1 MTLHELHGYT
11 SHLIFARHSDPMP
24 FKTIGLIGKPAH
36 EGANSSLNS
45 IMQYLKAKGCRI
57 LVESRIASMING
69 NGFEQTTLEEIGQQ
83 ADLAIVVGGDGN
95 MLGAARTL
103 AKFDVAVV
111 GVNRG
116 NLGFLTDINPDD
128 CERQLD
134 CIFNGE
140 HVREQRFILQVEVY
154 RNGEL
159 QSQNCAVNEVVV
171 HHGKVA
177 HMMEFEVY
185 IDENFVFSQRSDG
198 LIVATPTGST
208 AYSLSGGGPILTPN
222 LDAITLVPMFP
233 HTLSSRP
240 IVVDANSM
248 VRMKISPDNKDS
260 LQVSC
265 DSHIVLTVLP
275 GDDIHI
281 VKNQDRLSLI
291 HPKDYNYFNVLRTK
305 LGWGSK
311 LY

>member
-1 MTLHELHGYT
+1 MK
-11 SHLIFARHSDPMP
+11 
-24 FKTIGLIGKPAH
+24 FKTVGLIGKQAH
-36 EGANSSLNS
+36 QGANIS
-45 IMQYLKAKGCRI
+45 LKALIVYLNKRGCRI
-57 LVESRIASMING
+57 LVETNTAQELDSA
-69 NGFEQTTLEEIGQQ
+69 GFEAADIKEIGKLS
-83 ADLAIVVGGDGN
+83 DLAIVVGGDGK
-95 MLGAARTL
+95 MLGAARVL
-103 AKFDVAVV
+103 AEYNVAVV

-116 NLGFLTDINPDD
+116 NLGFLTDINP
-128 CERQLD
+128 ESFEPQLD
-134 CIFNGE
+134 SIFDGE
-140 HVREQRFILQVEVY
+140 YQVEQRFLLEVEVY
-154 RNGEL
+154 RNGKI
-159 QSQNCAVNEVVV
+159 QSKDSAVNEVVI

-185 IDENFVFSQRSDG
+185 LDDNFVFSQRSDG

-222 LDAITLVPMFP
+222 LDALTLVPMFP

-240 IVVDANSM
+240 IVVDANST
-248 VRMKISPDNKDS
+248 VKLKVSPENKDN

-275 GDDIHI
+275 GDEII
-281 VKNQDRLSLI
+281 ISKNPAKLSLI

-305 LGWGSK
+305 LSWGTK

>member
-1 MTLHELHGYT
+1 MK
-11 SHLIFARHSDPMP
+11 
-24 FKTIGLIGKPAH
+24 FKTVGLIGKQAH
-36 EGANSSLNS
+36 QGATLS
-45 IMQYLKAKGCRI
+45 LKALVVYLTKRGCRVLI
-57 LVESRIASMING
+57 EKNTAKDLDS
-69 NGFEQTTLEEIGQQ
+69 NGFEAAEIEQIGKQ

-95 MLGAARTL
+95 MLGAARVL
-103 AKFDVAVV
+103 AEYNVAVV
-111 GVNRG
+111 GINRG

-128 CERQLD
+128 FEPQLD
-134 CIFNGE
+134 SIFDE
-140 HVREQRFILQVEVY
+140 DCKVEQRFLLEVEVY
-154 RNGEL
+154 RNGKL
-159 QSQNCAVNEVVV
+159 QSKDSAVNEVVL

-185 IDENFVFSQRSDG
+185 LDDNFVFSQRSDG

-208 AYSLSGGGPILTPN
+208 AYSLSGGGPILTPK
-222 LDAITLVPMFP
+222 LDALTLVPMFP

-240 IVVDANSM
+240 IVVDANNT
-248 VRMKISPDNKDS
+248 VKLKVSPENTDN

-275 GDDIHI
+275 GDEII
-281 VKNQDRLSLI
+281 IYKNPAKLSLI
-291 HPKDYNYFNVLRTK
+291 HPKNYNYFNVLRTK